1 MEDLVEEIVGDISD
15 EDDEPSEAII
25 KTADGSYII
34 AGSIPLDDL
43 NEGLKLSLHSENHET
58 LNGYLI
64 DQLGIIPD
72 DDAKDTIKIDNLY
85 FEILEVKDVY
95 KRQVLI
101 NPLFKMLA
109 HFLLNLNAQ
118 FSTSIKHCQ
127 QYTLNNQIL
136 INQLLH

>member
-1 MEDLVEEIVGDISD
+1 MAILIDEYGGFAGIVTMEDLVEEIVGDISD

-43 NEGLKLSLHSENHET
+43 NERLKLSLHSENHET

-85 FEILEVKDVY
+85 FEILEVKDKCIEKV
-95 KRQVLI
+95 KLKI
-101 NPLFKMLA
+101 N
-109 HFLLNLNAQ
+109 
-118 FSTSIKHCQ
+118 
-127 QYTLNNQIL
+127 
-136 INQLLH
+136 